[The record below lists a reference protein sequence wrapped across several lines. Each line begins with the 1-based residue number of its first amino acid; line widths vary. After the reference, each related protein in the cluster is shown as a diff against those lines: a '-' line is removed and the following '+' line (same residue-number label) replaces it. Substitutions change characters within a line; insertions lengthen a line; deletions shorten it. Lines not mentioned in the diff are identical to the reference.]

1 MASEKTQKRKRSGAS
16 ASSDEQLSGL
26 ISKAEPRS
34 EKRYEPKA
42 SLPAI
47 LSIAGAAIGS
57 GLAGAGVYGQ
67 WFRVSDPE
75 PHKLAPYLLAA
86 GAALLIAVAL
96 LGQFSLAAIHVG
108 DAGIALEK
116 GPNEL
121 ERLGWNQITNITL
134 TQSALIVKANGKQ
147 ITVPLASHGQAA
159 AHIMAAAKERIPQ
172 KVDETARDA
181 LPALDQSA
189 GENITLEPP
198 QAAGLHCKAS
208 NKLIAFEKDAR
219 FCRRCGEIYHKDGV
233 PRRCVSCEAPLH
245 G

>member
-1 MASEKTQKRKRSGAS
+1 MAADKTQKRKRSGAAAS
-16 ASSDEQLSGL
+16 ATSGEQGSALV
-26 ISKAEPRS
+26 SKAEPRS

-42 SLPAI
+42 SAQAI

-96 LGQFSLAAIHVG
+96 LGQFSTAAIHVG

-121 ERLGWNQITNITL
+121 DRIGWYQITNITL
-134 TQSALIVKANGKQ
+134 TQSALIVKANGRQ
-147 ITVPLASHGQAA
+147 ITVPLGSHGQAA
-159 AHIMAAAKERIPQ
+159 AHIMAEAKERIPNR
-172 KVDETARDA
+172 VDEAARDA
-181 LPALDQSA
+181 LPALDKSA
-189 GENITLEPP
+189 GEKLALEPP

-233 PRRCVSCEAPLH
+233 PRSCVTCEAAL
-245 G
+245 